1 MWTDREACRHEKASR
16 HYRNF
21 ANVPKKDSYVQIRQI
36 TYASAKFPDLQQQYQ
51 QLLV

>member
-1 MWTDREACRHEKASR
+1 MWADTQACRHEKASR

-21 ANVPKKDSYVQIRQI
+21 ANMPKKDPYVQTRPI
-36 TYASAKFPDLQQQYQ
+36 TYAPAKFPDLQQQYQ